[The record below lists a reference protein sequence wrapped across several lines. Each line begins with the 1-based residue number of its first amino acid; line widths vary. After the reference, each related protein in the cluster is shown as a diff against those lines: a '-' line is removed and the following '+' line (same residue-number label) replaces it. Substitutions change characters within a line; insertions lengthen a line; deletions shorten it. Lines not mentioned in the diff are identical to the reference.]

1 MGEVTVYVIQAAGC
15 LDGDWSEWFDAQV
28 STNQAENTTT
38 ITAHLPD
45 QAALYGLL
53 AMLRD
58 LGMALLSVNR
68 RIDRSC
74 SA

>member
-1 MGEVTVYVIQAAGC
+1 MGESGVYVIRAAGC
-15 LDGDWSEWFDAQV
+15 LHGDWSEWFDAEV
-28 STNQAENTTT
+28 TTCETENTTT
-38 ITAHLPD
+38 ITAQLPD

-68 RIDRSC
+68 LVDP
-74 SA
+74 

>member
-1 MGEVTVYVIQAAGC
+1 MSQGGVYEIRAAGC
-15 LDGDWSEWFDAQV
+15 LHGDWSEWFDAQV
-28 STNQAENTTT
+28 STCAVENTTT
-38 ITAHLPD
+38 ITAKLPD

-68 RIDRSC
+68 LVDP
-74 SA
+74 